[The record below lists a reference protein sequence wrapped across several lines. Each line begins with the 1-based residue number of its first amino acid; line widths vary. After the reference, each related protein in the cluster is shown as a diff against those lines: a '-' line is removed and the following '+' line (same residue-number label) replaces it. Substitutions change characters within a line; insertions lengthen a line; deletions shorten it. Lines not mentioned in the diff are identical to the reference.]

1 MPQRKRILCVDDNED
16 ICQMLVLNFSSSDI
30 EAISTTSV
38 TEALKLAER
47 EEFDLYVLDLTLR
60 SALDEALCE
69 AIRDRDKATPIV
81 VFTGK
86 SDEQDRLAALS
97 AGANAYVLKPHFE
110 ELTRTVHQLLYGQG

>member
-30 EAISTTSV
+30 EALSTTSV